1 MDQSPQDEASLVSNT
16 EGQQTSSIIA
26 TNATPRTPQS
36 HPKNDMRH
44 DVGLNIRSRPASAG
58 RERSGTMNSSANQLQ
73 HQPQE
78 HASHSYQVHNM
89 QAKLTE

>member
-36 HPKNDMRH
+36 QPKNDTCN
-44 DVGLNIRSRPASAG
+44 DVSLNIRSRPAFAG
-58 RERSGTMNSSANQLQ
+58 GDRSGTVNSSANQLQ
-73 HQPQE
+73 HQLQE

-89 QAKLTE
+89 EAKLTE